1 MSEVNFLIERRLRDA
16 AKGCANAAY
25 DLGVAFSSGTDG
37 VEIDL
42 IEAHQW
48 FNLSAVW
55 GDDRAAEARTEIS
68 DEMSAREIVEAQRR
82 ARARLAMTV
91 RRAA

>member
-1 MSEVNFLIERRLRDA
+1 MSEVNFVIERRLRDA
-16 AKGCANAAY
+16 ARGDANAAY
-25 DLGVAFSSGTDG
+25 DLGVAWSIGTDG

-48 FNLSAVW
+48 FNLAAVW
-55 GDDRAAEARTEIS
+55 GDDRAAEARTEIA

-91 RRAA
+91 RQAA

>member
-1 MSEVNFLIERRLRDA
+1 MSEVNFMIERRLRDA
-16 AKGCANAAY
+16 ARGDANAAY
-25 DLGVAFSSGTDG
+25 DLGVAWSSGTDG

-48 FNLSAVW
+48 FNLAAVW
-55 GDDRAAEARTEIS
+55 GDDRAAEARTEIA

-91 RRAA
+91 RQAA